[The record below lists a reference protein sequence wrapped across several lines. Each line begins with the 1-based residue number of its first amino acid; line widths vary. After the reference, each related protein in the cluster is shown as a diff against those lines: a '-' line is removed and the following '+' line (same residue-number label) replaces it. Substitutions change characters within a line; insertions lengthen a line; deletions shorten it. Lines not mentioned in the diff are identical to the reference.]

1 MQNQVMSAV
10 RIPETW
16 GGLQEP
22 LDPLDISRVL
32 VNRYV
37 GSNYAMVTAHP

>member
-10 RIPETW
+10 RIPEIW
-16 GGLQEP
+16 GGLEKP

-37 GSNYAMVTAHP
+37 GKNYELVTAHP